1 MSLLLGIFAENVPS
15 DGGAWITSLVSGLG
29 SAGVSTGILWKL
41 HTEHVK
47 RSAAREDVL
56 LRELTVERAEKKAL
70 TNRLFLL
77 ADRGMAVG
85 QTASEVVAG
94 DARDPELLQ
103 QMQRL
108 EALLEER
115 GRR

>member
-1 MSLLLGIFAENVPS
+1 MLLTAIIAEAMPN
-15 DGGAWITSLVSGLG
+15 DGGAWVTSLVSGLG

-41 HTEHVK
+41 HTDFVK
-47 RSAAREDVL
+47 RSVAREDAL
-56 LRELTVERAEKKAL
+56 LSENRQL